1 MTPGG
6 GSEHYVSLTPSAWVR
21 ITCTGRPQTKLRK
34 REEYMSASLC
44 LRINASRY
52 SHYTGLCLS
61 ASLPP
66 RGPPFLGLLET
77 PQVGVYLVIIP
88 IFQHEH
94 GGREA
99 GSPGELTAGHT
110 DQAKSQWAAGDVA
123 AGISFQSIIPTQQRP
138 DLPLV
143 SQPCVW
149 HVFSTPQ
156 WNKKGPSLPEPR

>member
-1 MTPGG
+1 MGQDHMYRETTNKVEKKG
-6 GSEHYVSLTPSAWVR
+6 R
-21 ITCTGRPQTKLRK
+21 IHERVTVLG
-34 REEYMSASLC
+34 
-44 LRINASRY
+44 INASRC
-52 SHYTGLCLS
+52 SHSTGLRLS

-88 IFQHEH
+88 IFQHKH

-143 SQPCVW
+143 SQPCTW
-149 HVFSTPQ
+149 RVFSTPQ

>member
-123 AGISFQSIIPTQQRP
+123 AGISFQSTAPPR
-138 DLPLV
+138 LPALHLACFLNTSV
-143 SQPCVW
+143 EQER
-149 HVFSTPQ
+149 T
-156 WNKKGPSLPEPR
+156 EPARTKVMCTTLA

>member
-1 MTPGG
+1 MYGETTNKAEKKG
-6 GSEHYVSLTPSAWVR
+6 R
-21 ITCTGRPQTKLRK
+21 IHERVTVLG
-34 REEYMSASLC
+34 
-44 LRINASRY
+44 INASRC
-52 SHYTGLCLS
+52 SHSTGLRLS

-66 RGPPFLGLLET
+66 RGPPSLGLLET

-123 AGISFQSIIPTQQRP
+123 AGISFQSTAPPR
-138 DLPLV
+138 LPALHLACFLNTSV
-143 SQPCVW
+143 EQER
-149 HVFSTPQ
+149 T
-156 WNKKGPSLPEPR
+156 EPARTKVMCTTLA

>member
-1 MTPGG
+1 MGQDHMYGETTNKAEKKG
-6 GSEHYVSLTPSAWVR
+6 R
-21 ITCTGRPQTKLRK
+21 IHERVTVLG
-34 REEYMSASLC
+34 
-44 LRINASRY
+44 INASRC
-52 SHYTGLCLS
+52 SHSTGLRLS

-66 RGPPFLGLLET
+66 RGPPSLGLLET

-123 AGISFQSIIPTQQRP
+123 AGISFQSTAPPR
-138 DLPLV
+138 LPALHLACFLNTSV
-143 SQPCVW
+143 EQER
-149 HVFSTPQ
+149 T
-156 WNKKGPSLPEPR
+156 EPARTKVMCTTLA